1 MAITARYTAFTE
13 YSGGLTATTNLAA
26 RKFLSASGLASAT
39 LSYWIDDK
47 YAGFGGLGYPRTGC
61 HFDIRGTGS
70 APNLGVSN
78 NTADAEGKNELVVAG
93 DSGAPTQ
100 FFTSISL
107 ALGVRHMAVV
117 LDVPN
122 SQVVVYQNGVQAAV
136 LSGANYATWSSD
148 VAEPGEGLKF
158 LEQISFGPV
167 WTKSTIWNI
176 AIFDSALTA
185 TDVLQLFNTGDGH
198 DVRDPHGSGWPG
210 TDAPFYWCTAPL
222 TGDIPNSGSGGVCA
236 LTPGAGIA
244 VYSDPVPATSRSR
257 SGSTYRP
264 VGTFWRTN
272 GTSGSFLRDIGIRA
286 VRFVFPDGGGIG
298 GLSWRFWLRRPLTP
312 VVTGSGTIGQIT
324 IGGNIITIGIDATEH
339 ITVTADDGTTDVT
352 DTAAEPLSGFTWTA
366 VTMVV
371 DPTDETLIVYV
382 SGEAVAELDLS
393 GLTFSD
399 ADSGMSFT
407 VGVEADGSNPLD
419 FDFGNSG
426 VWDGP
431 LTEGEVAALDSPT
444 GPGPLFD
451 PGNVIAG
458 TPWDGTNIPDIV
470 WVGPGDDEGVIPDE
484 GDEGDEPLVAV
495 GVEVITWNESNDDSD
510 VPAYDFG
517 YNFGHPSELPS
528 DDAPGSGT
536 GSLSLWHMPS
546 GTGYPSGSGATQ
558 DGSTALSDTI
568 QAGWSALF
576 WMRVTQSDEGAWAI
590 DFSNATFGGVL
601 VTISASFASF
611 VVDLVANN
619 TEIFASAPTS
629 ANIPTGSLDFY
640 SVEIDGDGVSRMY
653 RNAELI
659 AETPA
664 TPAGPPPGEDDA
676 FVFQAQ
682 NYNTLDVTNLMVLD
696 RVMTSDERI
705 ALTAATASWNYT
717 DTFDDGLG
725 HVWTGVSPA
734 FYYPN
739 GELTNSGDGGTC
751 DIALIGSGSVITE
764 GGGESTETLS
774 FGCYDFHDGSAMSY
788 ADPMAPGL
796 SIVVVNRTGEF
807 GNDGGAVV
815 RLYSPSKFSHAGP
828 YDVRLVDA
836 DGNYWPPM
844 SQSACYSAVAGAL
857 DAVMANRSREYL
869 EFALPKLPQGVYA
882 IRLSWNGGMSEATF
896 DEMITVVPADTSL
909 ESSWLVKG
917 WR

>member
-1 MAITARYTAFTE
+1 MTTYFYRTQAGQTLEASGASTFPDDDAFVAFKFRVNNDGNGYFFDDGGVIEVRIVNCDGVTFNLEWNGEVLPGDLDCAVWHSIAVTNNGGESRIWYDGVEYAGLGADWVADPLTANPTFNRAINNTNIDFAQICYITHAITGPQITAFH
-13 YSGGLTATTNLAA
+13 GLDPTANPFATMTT
-26 RKFLSASGLASAT
+26 
-39 LSYWIDDK
+39 
-47 YAGFGGLGYPRTGC
+47 GFGYPEGDAFAIWTGPQSVGTTDVPDNIDAYVLALVGGALAVPFGAETAESKVPRNARPTYPAVGAFYMLPGTDISYLRTLGPRVARDFFPSLGGFGIATAHWFIRRPESPVVTTG
-61 HFDIRGTGS
+61 GTIVQI
-70 APNLGVSN
+70 A
-78 NTADAEGKNELVVAG
+78 AG
-93 DSGAPTQ
+93 DS
-100 FFTSISL
+100 L
-107 ALGVRHMAVV
+107 
-117 LDVPN
+117 
-122 SQVVVYQNGVQAAV
+122 
-136 LSGANYATWSSD
+136 
-148 VAEPGEGLKF
+148 
-158 LEQISFGPV
+158 
-167 WTKSTIWNI
+167 
-176 AIFDSALTA
+176 
-185 TDVLQLFNTGDGH
+185 
-198 DVRDPHGSGWPG
+198 
-210 TDAPFYWCTAPL
+210 
-222 TGDIPNSGSGGVCA
+222 
-236 LTPGAGIA
+236 
-244 VYSDPVPATSRSR
+244 
-257 SGSTYRP
+257 
-264 VGTFWRTN
+264 
-272 GTSGSFLRDIGIRA
+272 
-286 VRFVFPDGGGIG
+286 
-298 GLSWRFWLRRPLTP
+298 
-312 VVTGSGTIGQIT
+312 
-324 IGGNIITIGIDATEH
+324 
-339 ITVTADDGTTDVT
+339 ITVALDTDDKIVISADDGTGPGSPVS
-352 DTAAEPLSGFTWTA
+352 DTSTNPIVSGSWVAMALVSTSDDRL
-366 VTMVV
+366 V
-371 DPTDETLIVYV
+371 VYV
-382 SGEAVAELDLS
+382 EGEAVAEVDVSSLEPPASDDYSLS
-393 GLTFSD
+393 FSIG
-399 ADSGMSFT
+399 A
-407 VGVEADGSNPLD
+407 EADGSLPLD
-419 FDFGNSG
+419 FDAANIVVWPEDLSIDDAGVGSAQLGDLGSVGPFFDIGNSVG
-426 VWDGP
+426 
-431 LTEGEVAALDSPT
+431 
-444 GPGPLFD
+444 
-451 PGNVIAG
+451 
-458 TPWDGTNIPDIV
+458 V
-470 WVGPGDDEGVIPDE
+470 WVGPDHPPTVVWVEPITSGSVPDASAI
-484 GDEGDEPLVAV
+484 GDEPLLAIGDVD
-495 GVEVITWNESNDDSD
+495 WNPLAEDIDPQPS
-510 VPAYDFG
+510 YDFG
-517 YNFGHPSELPS
+517 FFFGHPSELPS

-558 DGSTALSDTI
+558 DGSTALSDTV

-629 ANIPTGSLDFY
+629 DNIPTGSLDFY

-696 RVMTSDERI
+696 RVLTSDERI
-705 ALTAATASWNYT
+705 ALTAATAAWNYT

-764 GGGESTETLS
+764 GGESTETLS